1 MKRIVSLIAVCCL
14 FSALLSISFA
24 FSEEIA
30 ESALEAPAGMIADS
44 IGGFVYFI
52 WDDWVMIEEN
62 KEAGADVQART
73 YARSVEDENSA
84 SCFVT
89 FIETANRTDG
99 MTPNDII
106 QGLFLGLAM
115 SAADEEGQRL
125 SMGFEPLQIREMNGY
140 LFTLDNQ
147 VMLMGAAGT
156 AVISIGFHDPELS
169 VTEARDMLFKIL
181 GASASEPKQME
192 SENPALYGTWAL
204 VSILDVSGQPLDDFG
219 DVLDSLTGNTVWQ
232 FFADGTCTIRFM
244 EGDTFWYGI
253 TGTYSMDGDAT
264 LITDFMG
271 TEETYSYTIDGDN
284 LHLVRN
290 GYTQVYSRKVDE

>member
-24 FSEEIA
+24 YSEEIA
-30 ESALEAPAGMIADS
+30 ESALETPAGMIADS

-52 WDDWVMIEEN
+52 WDDWVMIEEQN
-62 KEAGADVQART
+62 EHGAEVLARYYT
-73 YARSVEDENSA
+73 RSMEDENSA

-106 QGLFLGLAM
+106 QGTLLGLAM
-115 SAADEEGQRL
+115 AAGDEERQSQ
-125 SMGFEPLQIREMNGY
+125 SMGFEPLKIREIDGY
-140 LFTLDNQ
+140 LITIDNQ
-147 VMLMGAAGT
+147 VLWMGAAGT
-156 AVISIGFHDPELS
+156 TVISAGFHDPEFP
-169 VTEARDMLFKIL
+169 VAEARDMLLKIL

-204 VSILDVSGQPLDDFG
+204 VSILDVSGQPLADFG

-232 FFADGTCTIRFM
+232 FFADGTCTMRFM
-244 EGDTFWYGI
+244 EGDAFWYSV

-264 LITDFMG
+264 LITNFMG
-271 TEETYSYTIDGDN
+271 TEETYSYTIDDDT

-290 GYTQVYSRKVDE
+290 GYTLVYSRKVDE